1 MRNSLN
7 KVKWRENYNITH
19 LKCSHKVV
27 RWCLQ
32 EAALS
37 QGVACKG
44 FIMKGF
50 SEATPKGSRGNKRGN
65 WSRSSKGAIL
75 PKHSLI
81 LKACYIRPASED
93 CRFQACRRWVMNTS
107 SLERNLQQFG
117 WSTTSVPCTQ
127 MLTSRLE
134 SFARGWFLW
143 NCPSFL

>member
-50 SEATPKGSRGNKRGN
+50 SEGTPKGVGETKEETGV
-65 WSRSSKGAIL
+65 
-75 PKHSLI
+75 
-81 LKACYIRPASED
+81 D
-93 CRFQACRRWVMNTS
+93 QAKVQFYPNT
-107 SLERNLQQFG
+107 
-117 WSTTSVPCTQ
+117 
-127 MLTSRLE
+127 
-134 SFARGWFLW
+134 A
-143 NCPSFL
+143 